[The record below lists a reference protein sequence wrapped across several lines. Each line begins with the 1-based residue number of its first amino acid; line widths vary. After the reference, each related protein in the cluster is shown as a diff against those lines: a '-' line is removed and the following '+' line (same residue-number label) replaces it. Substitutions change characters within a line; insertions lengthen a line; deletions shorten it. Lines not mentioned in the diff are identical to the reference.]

1 MAEPRPAAANHYCT
15 FRLAG
20 HLFGFDIRAVR
31 EVNTQTACTPVRQ
44 APPEVRGYVNLRGNI
59 VLVLDL
65 RRLLGM
71 EPAPV
76 TPDSRLIVF
85 KPAVG
90 DSFGVLV
97 DAVGDIATLH
107 EDLTENWHAGEAPRV
122 EEETGARRAAELV
135 TGIGKLEGE
144 LLVLVD
150 AHKLLG
156 AVAESVAEI
165 RRA

>member
-1 MAEPRPAAANHYCT
+1 MDEPRTGGNNAYCT

-31 EVNTQTACTPVRQ
+31 EVNTQTACTPVPQ
-44 APPEVRGYVNLRGNI
+44 APPVVRGCVNLRGNI

-71 EPAPV
+71 DPAPV

-97 DAVGDIATLH
+97 DAVGDIATIGD
-107 EDLTENWHAGEAPRV
+107 DLTENWQPGEALRV

-135 TGIGKLEGE
+135 TGIGKLDGE
-144 LLVLVD
+144 LLVIVD
-150 AHKLLG
+150 PHKLLG
-156 AVAESVAEI
+156 TVATSVAEI